1 VPHRSLLVSPPS
13 RPLPVRAMLVASAMT
28 SPRCPMDQPVEG
40 PMSDS
45 AADGARWAAALDG
58 VVAETAAG
66 RLLPGVQRCLLRVET
81 PHRPEGWTAAGTGHR
96 DDRGGL
102 DPEVAFRIAS
112 VTKMMTSTALLAL
125 ADQGRCRLDDPTG
138 QYLPGE
144 VVDRFHDRTGRAYSA
159 AVTLRQLLDH
169 TSGLPN
175 FFSQPPILDAVQHGG
190 GRRRFTPADL
200 VELAVAG
207 EPPTSPPG
215 TARAYTDTGFLLAGL
230 IIEALMG
237 RPLQAAYREL
247 VLDPAGMADTW
258 LESSDEPPRRHAIAS
273 HDFEGQDITD
283 MDPTVDWAGGG
294 LVSTA
299 ADLAAFLRA
308 LTRGQLVSADAWRE
322 MTRWQPG
329 PQGFYDDYGLG
340 LGRYRF
346 PAAQVIGHHGVWGAF
361 AFWSP
366 ELDAVITGTI
376 NTGRVDRRPLLEA
389 VVRALLPP
397 AAARGNRR

>member
-1 VPHRSLLVSPPS
+1 V
-13 RPLPVRAMLVASAMT
+13 
-28 SPRCPMDQPVEG
+28 
-40 PMSDS
+40 
-45 AADGARWAAALDG
+45 
-58 VVAETAAG
+58 
-66 RLLPGVQRCLLRVET
+66 
-81 PHRPEGWTAAGTGHR
+81 
-96 DDRGGL
+96 
-102 DPEVAFRIAS
+102 
-112 VTKMMTSTALLAL
+112 L
-125 ADQGRCRLDDPTG
+125 ADQGHCRLDDPTG

-144 VVDRFHDRTGRAYSA
+144 VVDRFRDSTGRAYAA

-175 FFSQPPILDAVQHGG
+175 FFSQPPILEAVQHGG
-190 GRRRFTPADL
+190 DRRRFTPADL
-200 VELAVAG
+200 LDLAAAG

-215 TARAYTDTGFLLAGL
+215 TARAYTDTGFLLTGL
-230 IIEALMG
+230 IIQALTG
-237 RPLQAAYREL
+237 RPLQEAYREL

-258 LESSDEPPRRHAIAS
+258 LESSDESPRRRDLAA
-273 HDFEGQDITD
+273 HDFEGHDITG

-308 LTRGQLVSADAWRE
+308 LTRGQLVSSHAWRE

-329 PQGFYDDYGLG
+329 PEGFYDDYGLG

-376 NTGRVDRRPLLEA
+376 NTGRVDRRPLLGA
-389 VVRALLPP
+389 IVRALTD
-397 AAARGNRR
+397 

>member
-1 VPHRSLLVSPPS
+1 MSN
-13 RPLPVRAMLVASAMT
+13 SADHMRGT
-28 SPRCPMDQPVEG
+28 S
-40 PMSDS
+40 
-45 AADGARWAAALDG
+45 ALDG

-81 PHRPEGWTAAGTGHR
+81 PHWPESWTAVGTTHH

-102 DPEVAFRIAS
+102 DTKVAFRIAS
-112 VTKMMTSTALLAL
+112 VTKMMTATALLAL
-125 ADQGRCRLDDPTG
+125 ADQGRCQLEDPTG
-138 QYLPGE
+138 QYLPSG
-144 VVDRFHDRTGRAYSA
+144 VVDRFRDRQGGAYGA
-159 AVTLRQLLDH
+159 GITLRQLLDH

-175 FFSQPPILDAVQHGG
+175 FFSQPAILEAVQHGG
-190 GRRRFTPADL
+190 GRRRFTPLDL
-200 VELAVAG
+200 VDLAAAG

-215 TARAYTDTGFLLAGL
+215 TVRAYTDTGFLLAGL
-230 IIEALMG
+230 IIQALTG
-237 RPLQAAYREL
+237 RPLQQAYREL

-258 LESSDEPPRRHAIAS
+258 LESSDEAPRRRAIAP
-273 HDFEGQDITD
+273 HDFEGRDITD

-308 LTRGQLVSADAWRE
+308 LTRGQLVSAGAWRE

-329 PQGFYDDYGLG
+329 PEGFYDDYGLG
-340 LGRYRF
+340 LGCYRF

-366 ELDAVITGTI
+366 ELDAVITGTV
-376 NTGRVDRRPLLEA
+376 NTGKVDRRPLLGA
-389 VVRALLPP
+389 VVRALTD
-397 AAARGNRR
+397 

>member
-1 VPHRSLLVSPPS
+1 
-13 RPLPVRAMLVASAMT
+13 MNN
-28 SPRCPMDQPVEG
+28 
-40 PMSDS
+40 S
-45 AADGARWAAALDG
+45 AADGVSWASALDE

-66 RLLPGVQRCLLRVET
+66 RLLPGVHRCLLRVET
-81 PHRPEGWTAAGTGHR
+81 PRRPQGWTEAATTHR

-102 DPEVAFRIAS
+102 DTKVAFRIAS
-112 VTKMMTSTALLAL
+112 VTKMMTATALLAL
-125 ADQGRCRLDDPTG
+125 ADQGRCRLEDPTG
-138 QYLPGE
+138 RHLPRE
-144 VVDRFHDRTGRAYSA
+144 VVDRFRDSTGRPYGAT
-159 AVTLRQLLDH
+159 VTLRQLLDH

-175 FFSQPPILDAVQHGG
+175 FFAQPSILDAVQHGG

-200 VELAVAG
+200 VDLAVAG
-207 EPPTSPPG
+207 QPPTSPPG

-230 IIEALMG
+230 IIQALTG
-237 RPLQAAYREL
+237 QPLQQAYREL

-258 LESSDEPPRRHAIAS
+258 LESSDEPPRHGEIAP

-308 LTRGQLVSADAWRE
+308 LTQGQLVSSRAWSQ

-329 PQGFYDDYGLG
+329 PEGFYDDYGLG

-346 PAAQVIGHHGVWGAF
+346 PQAQVVGHHGVWGAF

-366 ELDAVITGTI
+366 ELDAVITGTV
-376 NTGRVDRRPLLEA
+376 NTGRVNRRPLLEA

-397 AAARGNRR
+397 AAPDTTDDDPRAHP

>member
-1 VPHRSLLVSPPS
+1 MMFPAVPVEP
-13 RPLPVRAMLVASAMT
+13 
-28 SPRCPMDQPVEG
+28 PVEG
-40 PMSDS
+40 PMSNS
-45 AADGARWAAALDG
+45 AADGVRWSSALDG

-66 RLLPGVQRCLLRVET
+66 RLLPGVHRCLLRVET
-81 PHRPEGWTAAGTGHR
+81 PRRPEGWTAAATTHP

-102 DPEVAFRIAS
+102 DAEVAFRIAS
-112 VTKMMTSTALLAL
+112 VTKMMTATALLVL
-125 ADQGRCRLDDPTG
+125 ADEDRCQLDDPTG
-138 QYLPGE
+138 RYLPSDL
-144 VVDRFHDRTGRAYSA
+144 VDRFHDRQGRAYAA
-159 AVTLRQLLDH
+159 AVPLRQLLDH

-175 FFSQPPILDAVQHGG
+175 FFSQPPILDAVQHGD

-200 VELAVAG
+200 VDLAAAG

-215 TARAYTDTGFLLAGL
+215 TARAYTDTGFLLAGR
-230 IIEALMG
+230 IIQALTG
-237 RPLQAAYREL
+237 RPLQEAYREL

-258 LESSDEPPRRHAIAS
+258 LESSDEPPRRRDLAP
-273 HDFEGQDITD
+273 HDFEGHDITG

-308 LTRGQLVSADAWRE
+308 LTRGQLVSSRAWRK
-322 MTRWQPG
+322 MTRWLPG
-329 PQGFYDDYGLG
+329 PEGYYDDYGLG

-366 ELDAVITGTI
+366 ELDAYITGTI
-376 NTGRVDRRPLLEA
+376 NTGRVDRRPLLGA
-389 VVRALLPP
+389 IVRPLTD
-397 AAARGNRR
+397 

>member
-1 VPHRSLLVSPPS
+1 MSNSAGDR
-13 RPLPVRAMLVASAMT
+13 VA
-28 SPRCPMDQPVEG
+28 
-40 PMSDS
+40 
-45 AADGARWAAALDG
+45 WAAALDR

-66 RLLPGVQRCLLRVET
+66 RLLPGVHRCLLRVET
-81 PHRPEGWTAAGTGHR
+81 PQRPEGWTAAATTHR
-96 DDRGGL
+96 DDPGGL
-102 DPEVAFRIAS
+102 DAKVAFRIAS
-112 VTKMMTSTALLAL
+112 VTKMMTATALLTL
-125 ADQGRCRLDDPTG
+125 ADQGHCRLDDPTG
-138 QYLPGE
+138 RYLPRDL
-144 VVDRFHDRTGRAYSA
+144 VDRFHDSTGRAYGA
-159 AVTLRQLLDH
+159 AITLRQLLDH

-175 FFSQPPILDAVQHGG
+175 FFSQPPIREAVQHGG
-190 GRRRFTPADL
+190 DQRRFTPADL
-200 VELAVAG
+200 MELAAAG
-207 EPPTSPPG
+207 EPPTSAPG
-215 TARAYTDTGFLLAGL
+215 TTRAYTDTGFLLAGL

-247 VLDPAGMADTW
+247 VLDRAGMADTW
-258 LESSDEPPRRHAIAS
+258 LESSDEPPRRRDIAP

-308 LTRGQLVSADAWRE
+308 LTRGQLVSPAAWRE

-329 PQGFYDDYGLG
+329 PEGFYDDYGLG

-346 PAAQVIGHHGVWGAF
+346 PAGQVIGHHGVWGAF

-376 NTGRVDRRPLLEA
+376 NTGRVDRRPLLGA
-389 VVRALLPP
+389 VVRALTD
-397 AAARGNRR
+397 

>member
-1 VPHRSLLVSPPS
+1 
-13 RPLPVRAMLVASAMT
+13 
-28 SPRCPMDQPVEG
+28 
-40 PMSDS
+40 MSDL

-66 RLLPGVQRCLLRVET
+66 RLLPGVHRCLLRVET
-81 PHRPEGWTAAGTGHR
+81 PHRPEGWTAAGTTHR

-112 VTKMMTSTALLAL
+112 VTKMMTATALLAL
-125 ADQGRCRLDDPTG
+125 ADQGRCRLEDPTG
-138 QYLPGE
+138 RYLPSDL
-144 VVDRFHDRTGRAYSA
+144 VDRFHDNTGRPYA
-159 AVTLRQLLDH
+159 AAITLRRLLDH

-175 FFSQPPILDAVQHGG
+175 FFSQPSILEAVRQGG

-200 VELAVAG
+200 VDLAVAG

-230 IIEALMG
+230 IIEALTG
-237 RPLQAAYREL
+237 RPLQQAYREL
-247 VLDPAGMADTW
+247 VLDRAGMADTW
-258 LESSDEPPRRHAIAS
+258 LESSDEPPRRHDIAA
-273 HDFEGQDITD
+273 HDFEGHDITG

-308 LTRGQLVSADAWRE
+308 LTRGRLVSTAAWRE

-329 PQGFYDDYGLG
+329 PEGFYDDYGLG

-376 NTGRVDRRPLLEA
+376 NSGRVDRRPLLGA
-389 VVRALLPP
+389 VVRALTD
-397 AAARGNRR
+397 